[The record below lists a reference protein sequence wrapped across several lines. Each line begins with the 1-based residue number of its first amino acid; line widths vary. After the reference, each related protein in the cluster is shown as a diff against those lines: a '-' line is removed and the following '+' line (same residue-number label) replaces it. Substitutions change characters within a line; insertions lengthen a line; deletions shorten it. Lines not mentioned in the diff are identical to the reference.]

1 MTGASVVNS
10 IFVDFVVILILI
22 FGISR
27 FRTPPGARVGNFTA
41 ALALACAFVLVIMR
55 HGIHD
60 PVAVAISLIAGAAA
74 GYGLALVV
82 NMIQIPAMVAFQ
94 HGAGGVAAFLIS
106 FVELSGGSA
115 SASLISEISGLLGL
129 AIGAGTFSGSMIASA
144 KLANRLRQTPQII
157 RFHTPI
163 ALLLFIAMMLLGVLS
178 FLLPG
183 DARVYSHLALIAI
196 SIAFGVIIAIRVG
209 GADMP
214 VLISFLNATAGLAAA
229 FCGMT
234 IGNQL
239 LIACG
244 ATVTA
249 SGSILTHVMCKAMN
263 RSLLRI
269 FIPKPVKVVA
279 RATSSV
285 EPISQPLTA
294 SKAEGGSA
302 QEEKDILRAAI
313 DASLAAKRVV
323 IVPGYG
329 MALAQAQSEVAA
341 FAKHL
346 QGLGKDVK
354 FAIHPVAG
362 RMPGHMNVLLAEADV
377 EYDLLHEMDDINDE
391 FKATDVVLIVG
402 ACDVVNPAAIHVE
415 GTPISGMPILRA
427 DEARHVI
434 CCNFDEKP
442 GYSGVQNPLYEL
454 DKTMMLLGDAKT
466 TVKLLNEGL
475 LQPMKENGAESKNK
489 AAIGEAPKSSVDTAS
504 EVLRSAGKVIIVPG
518 YGMALAQAQFKVAE
532 LAKILEKA
540 GASVK
545 FAIHPVA
552 GRMPGHMN
560 VLLAEADVEYD
571 KLIEMDAINPE
582 FRDADVAIVVGAS
595 DVINPAAINVEGTP
609 ISGMP
614 ILSVHEARHVIVC
627 NLDDRPG
634 YSGVDNPIYKD
645 PKTICIFGDAKGTIA
660 EIVAVIQK

>member
-1 MTGASVVNS
+1 MGNGSVINS
-10 IFVDFVVILILI
+10 VFVDFVVILILI
-22 FGISR
+22 LGISR
-27 FRTPPGARVGNFTA
+27 FTTPLGARIGNSIA
-41 ALALACAFVLVIMR
+41 AFALACAFVLVIVR

-60 PVAVAISLIAGAAA
+60 PVVVILSLAA
-74 GYGLALVV
+74 GGAVGYALAMVV
-82 NMIQIPAMVAFQ
+82 NMIQIPAMIAFQ
-94 HGAGGVAAFLIS
+94 HGAGGVAAFLIA
-106 FVELSGGSA
+106 FVELSGGGT
-115 SASLISEISGLLGL
+115 SLALMNEISGLLGL

-144 KLANRLRQTPQII
+144 KLANKMRQTPQVIP
-157 RFHTPI
+157 FHTPI
-163 ALLLFIAMMLLGVLS
+163 ALLLFALMALLGASSL
-178 FLLPG
+178 FLPV
-183 DARVYSHLALIAI
+183 DVTVYSYLALIVL

-229 FCGMT
+229 FCGLT

-269 FIPKPVKVVA
+269 FIPKPLMTVA
-279 RATSSV
+279 PATMPAGAAGQPSSGDRKPD
-285 EPISQPLTA
+285 ED
-294 SKAEGGSA
+294 G
-302 QEEKDILRAAI
+302 EKGVDILKAAI
-313 DASLAAKRVV
+313 DAALAAKKVV

-346 QGLGKDVK
+346 QSMGKEVK

-362 RMPGHMNVLLAEADV
+362 RMPGHMNVLLAEAEV
-377 EYDLLHEMDDINDE
+377 EYDMLHEMDNINDE
-391 FKATDVVLIVG
+391 FKDTDLALIVG

-427 DEARHVI
+427 DEARNVI

-442 GYSGVQNPLYEL
+442 GYSGVQNPLYGL
-454 DKTMMLLGDAKT
+454 DKTLMLLGDAKT
-466 TVKLLNEGL
+466 TVRQLNEGL
-475 LQPMKENGAESKNK
+475 AQPMKDAAVPTNDASPVSGASDDGVAK
-489 AAIGEAPKSSVDTAS
+489 AAELLKRA
-504 EVLRSAGKVIIVPG
+504 RRVIVVPG

-532 LAKILEKA
+532 LARTLEKA

-560 VLLAEADVEYD
+560 VLLAEAEVEYD
-571 KLIEMDAINPE
+571 KLMEMDAINPE
-582 FRDADVAIVVGAS
+582 FREADVALVVGAS
-595 DVINPAAINVEGTP
+595 DVINPAAISVEGTP

-614 ILSVHEARHVIVC
+614 ILSVHEAQHIIVC

-645 PKTICIFGDAKGTIA
+645 AKTICIFGDAKETIA
-660 EIVAVIQK
+660 KIIDALQK